1 MSVTS
6 NAPTLIPTS
15 AGTPIS
21 FSELRAA
28 FKETSIGSISARE
41 LLRDVDLN
49 NDNPIVP
56 DCTENSAIAAAS
68 NDGAVW
74 TIIYGP
80 DENVDSGHRVVFQ
93 NNVYTFW
100 YEGVEVGNSP
110 SGTWPPSDVNSF
122 IGQINKRF
130 SVGDLFVDNG
140 NVKIYRIIVEEVG
153 GIDWSID
160 ILRNKIKYYYMTQS
174 GTILNLDLDNPKNTS
189 SGYADWNNNISKN
202 IVKTLTL
209 NGTLGSNEPRIPATT
224 MDAEVRNMTI
234 KVNGNIYGA
243 GGEGGP
249 YVDQYALTQLT
260 GEDGGTALYVK
271 STATQPKT
279 RTINVELNSSSEV
292 YAGGGGGGRGGY
304 GQSGGSGGGTVTW
317 PGGIG
322 GEGGTGGKGGTGRG
336 YNNQSASIRGTN
348 GIAGGTGGSGST
360 MTWKDA
366 KDSTLNDS
374 TGTYYKP
381 QWANKIDSKYA
392 NPRIIHLRVKGSG
405 WQSVW
410 VLMAARGQSGDDHR
424 DEWGA
429 AYYKAVFEPSDTP
442 TKDYGIRHRHYC
454 NYTYEWSEGSMN
466 DYPYRDGIYDYR
478 YQFDLSS
485 RGNPNHWNIKE
496 PCYTRGR
503 RFVQYRYRNRTL
515 FNGDGYDGYYVFPP
529 GGGAKPDPSYKY
541 SESRGP
547 WGANRM
553 EAQNEGCRYKK
564 AYLPLGWVY
573 CGDENSTGYHD
584 IKVSIWGCTYN
595 DWETLITTGAYSD
608 IDPDGAVREF
618 GVPDRRTR
626 KTQPRAKGRSL
637 TKNDVFNPG
646 NYGNDRNQN
655 VRGQVAGYNWHTR
668 TWSAGAG
675 GDGGDGGR
683 GGDGGD
689 WGVSGDL
696 GTNGLTGGVG
706 YDSDTATYIRTNT
719 NPTQQHVFNVAT
731 PYIGP
736 DDDPRE
742 RSKNPKAD
750 QYGHEKLD
758 VEFEMDSSLGNGSG
772 SPLPTDIDLWIR
784 LNGII
789 MSRHE
794 WLNFSE
800 SGLDYQY
807 GAGRIFNGVQ
817 KWNWGLDIPHRHQ
830 IDGKITGR
838 EGGSGSKRNPYF
850 PAGVAGLTEPLTGFG
865 TRYELYGA
873 IQNQPRDEQGRA
885 FLGPHLSPNKH
896 TNITDHL
903 QIQSND
909 KKIRLYQNKTGS
921 SLSGD
926 WIEITCNVGRFSK
939 ENNKFYWRTDANH
952 WSWGVYGMTQNA
964 STTDFNSSV
973 PGNIIKDLEP
983 DSYYGPIWAETK
995 SKVSGPAKMV
1005 SISETHLYI
1014 NDFRKRSDMGIN
1026 GDSNICMSI
1035 VPRGAG
1041 FVTGVRK
1048 ATPPSGEG
1056 AIGAGGGESGK
1067 AVEGDNYRVTGTL
1080 TDNTLKGDY

>member
-15 AGTPIS
+15 AGTPIT

-41 LLRDVDLN
+41 LLRDTDLN

-56 DCTENSAIAAAS
+56 DCTENVAIVAPTQS
-68 NDGAVW
+68 GAVW
-74 TIIYGP
+74 TTIYGN
-80 DENVDSGHRVVFQ
+80 DDVTNSGYRVVLDGT
-93 NNVYTFW
+93 VYTFW
-100 YEGVEVGNSP
+100 YEGVEVGSI
-110 SGTWPPSDVNSF
+110 SSLDKLY
-122 IGQINKRF
+122 GQINKRF
-130 SVGDLFVDNG
+130 SVGDLVLDSG
-140 NVKIYRIIVEEVG
+140 SVKVYKIIVEESSG
-153 GIDWSID
+153 LDWSID

-209 NGTLGSNEPRIPATT
+209 NGTLGSNEPRTPATT

-322 GEGGTGGKGGTGRG
+322 GEGGVGGKGGTGRG
-336 YNNQSASIRGTN
+336 YNNLSGSIIGTN

-366 KDSTLNDS
+366 KNATLNDS

-410 VLMAARGQSGDDHR
+410 VLMAARGQEGDDHR
-424 DEWGA
+424 DEWGS

-442 TKDYGIRHRHYC
+442 TKDYGIRHRHFC

-466 DYPYRDGIYDYR
+466 SYPHESRIRDYAS
-478 YQFDLSS
+478 QFDRTS

-496 PCYTRGR
+496 PCYTRGTATGG
-503 RFVQYRYRNRTL
+503 RYPYTYS
-515 FNGDGYDGYYVFPP
+515 GDGFDGYYVFPP
-529 GGGAKPDPSYKY
+529 GGGVKPSPSYQF
-541 SESRGP
+541 SESWGPRGS
-547 WGANRM
+547 NRM
-553 EAQNEGCRYKK
+553 DWANEGARYKDG
-564 AYLPLGWVY
+564 YINLGWVY

-595 DWETLITTGAYSD
+595 DWETLITSGKYSV
-608 IDPDGAVREF
+608 IDEDDGAVREF

-637 TKNDVFNPG
+637 TKDDVFDPG
-646 NYGNDRNQN
+646 NYGNDRNTN

-683 GGDGGD
+683 GGDGGT

-719 NPTQQHVFNVAT
+719 NPNQTYEFNVSV
-731 PYIGP
+731 PEVNDY
-736 DDDPRE
+736 DPKE

-758 VEFEMDSSLGNGSG
+758 VEFEMDSSLGNGSSSTG
-772 SPLPTDIDLWIR
+772 LPKDIDLWIR

-789 MSRHE
+789 MSRFE
-794 WLNFSE
+794 WLNYKP
-800 SGLDYQY
+800 GDKIL
-807 GAGRIFNGVQ
+807 NGVQ

-830 IDGKITGR
+830 IVGNITNRTG
-838 EGGSGSKRNPYF
+838 
-850 PAGVAGLTEPLTGFG
+850 GVASLVEPLTGFG

-873 IQNQPRDEQGRA
+873 IQDYSSR
-885 FLGPHLSPNKH
+885 GPNMFNN

-903 QIQSND
+903 QIQSNN

-921 SLSGD
+921 ALSGQ

-973 PGNIIKDLEP
+973 PGRIVKDLQP

-995 SKVSGPAKMV
+995 SKVSGPAKMTEIAL
-1005 SISETHLYI
+1005 SHLYI

-1035 VPRGAG
+1035 WPNGSG
-1041 FVTGVRK
+1041 FVTGKRS
-1048 ATPPSGEG
+1048 ATPPSGNG
-1056 AIGAGGGESGK
+1056 AIGSGGGASGK
-1067 AVEGDNYRVTGTL
+1067 AVEGENYKVTGTV